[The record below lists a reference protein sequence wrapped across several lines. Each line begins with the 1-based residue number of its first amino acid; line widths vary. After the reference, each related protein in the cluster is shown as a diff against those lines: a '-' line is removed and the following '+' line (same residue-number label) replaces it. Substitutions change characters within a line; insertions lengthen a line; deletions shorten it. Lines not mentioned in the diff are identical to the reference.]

1 LGFFGNSPATHDDED
16 IHAFLKNPN
25 ATEYQK
31 LLVAAGYLHAAWKDL
46 PAVIERSDNR
56 GQVIAIG
63 DLHADQALIPRI
75 EKLFENYPDATIIFT
90 GNYIDRGKDNIAIL
104 FAMVSWQHRFHDRVI
119 FLRGNHETRVTT
131 GENPIS
137 NELYR
142 KLHQAEADDVLDAL
156 HSTFNELPIAARVG
170 ECFACHGGVP
180 ECEYDL
186 KNLKKENAAKQ
197 NTVENNF
204 FWSNVNLNTDSTGRY
219 ISNGSGVGFE
229 IGRDRQIRIL
239 GNLKCGGKPVQ
250 PSFFVKGH
258 QRDLGGKFYVGKYSD
273 GTPVAMM
280 CTIGS
285 DSQRLLRGFGYWDI
299 DQKAGSATYYGW
311 AGNPKDTVRLVTTD
325 PALQ

>member
-31 LLVAAGYLHAAWKDL
+31 LLVAAGYLHGAWKDL
-46 PAVIERSDNR
+46 PAVIERPDNR

-63 DLHADQALIPRI
+63 DLHADPTLIPRI

-90 GNYIDRGKDNIAIL
+90 GDYVDRGTDNIAIL

-119 FLRGNHETRVTT
+119 FLRGNHETGTAD
-131 GENPIS
+131 GENPIN
-137 NELYR
+137 NELGQ
-142 KLHQAEADDVLDAL
+142 KLHLTEVNDAL
-156 HSTFNELPIAARVG
+156 GAVFTAFNELPIAARVG

-180 ECEYDL
+180 EDVRDLIDIQKGNDKTLGSNEKNFLWSDIRFDAYDT
-186 KNLKKENAAKQ
+186 NDYFPSRRGE
-197 NTVENNF
+197 
-204 FWSNVNLNTDSTGRY
+204 
-219 ISNGSGVGFE
+219 GFV
-229 IGRDRQIRIL
+229 IGRDRQVRIL
-239 GNLKCGGKPVQ
+239 GGLKYNGEPVH
-250 PSFFVKGH
+250 PSFFLKGH
-258 QRDLGGKFYVGKYSD
+258 QHGLGGKFYVGKYSD
-273 GTPVAMM
+273 GTPVAVM

-285 DSQRLLRGFGYWDI
+285 CHGYNVKNFGYWDI
-299 DQKAGSATYYGW
+299 DQVARSATYYDW